1 MKKRSSEN
9 KAYLSD
15 DLLPSASQTAKLFT
29 LFLLETYAHMKDPE
43 QSSMTARRF
52 SCVSI

>member
-1 MKKRSSEN
+1 MNKRSSEN
-9 KAYLSD
+9 MTYLSD
-15 DLLPSASQTAKLFT
+15 DLLPSVLQAAKLFT
-29 LFLLETYAHMKDPE
+29 LLLLETYAHMKDPE